1 MHSFAV
7 RQVVNESIQEQ
18 VRLYWEVEEMQNCR
32 KKEYCL
38 SLKIF
43 LCGSLRVLCVS
54 AVKVISTAE
63 NAEATQ
69 RTAARNYRIKTPA
82 KKAQKAHTE

>member
-1 MHSFAV
+1 VISHDEQDNAV
-7 RQVVNESIQEQ
+7 NHEKLE
-18 VRLYWEVEEMQNCR
+18 NH
-32 KKEYCL
+32 EYCL

-63 NAEATQ
+63 NAETTQ
-69 RTAARNYRIKTPA
+69 RTAERNYRIKTPPGI
-82 KKAQKAHTE
+82 HPF